1 MRQTISSTGRGI
13 VGCEDQSVSKEK
25 KSRNVTRLGKKKP
38 CYNSV
43 NFFQDII
50 LFTSGVHRGGVLV
63 LNIGPSRR
71 GLKKYEVS
79 IKYWTRCRAHI
90 SCPPPPAIASCMGH
104 WVGPA
109 HDAFQRAQMAQ
120 AGAKNICLSRVSA
133 SCNSGPSL
141 PPVGRF
147 LMSSNVPASEPG
159 LTPTSLLLLSFQNFM
174 LMDGIVVILSSFA

>member
-90 SCPPPPAIASCMGH
+90 SCPPPQRSRAAWATGWVPHMMRSKGHRWHRREQKIFVFPACLRVATQ
-104 WVGPA
+104 VL
-109 HDAFQRAQMAQ
+109 
-120 AGAKNICLSRVSA
+120 LSR
-133 SCNSGPSL
+133 
-141 PPVGRF
+141 
-147 LMSSNVPASEPG
+147 
-159 LTPTSLLLLSFQNFM
+159 LLADS
-174 LMDGIVVILSSFA
+174 